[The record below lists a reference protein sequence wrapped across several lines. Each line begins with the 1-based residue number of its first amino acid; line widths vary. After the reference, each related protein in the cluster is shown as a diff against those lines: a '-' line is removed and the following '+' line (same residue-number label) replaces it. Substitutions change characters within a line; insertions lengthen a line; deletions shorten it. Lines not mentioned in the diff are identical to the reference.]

1 MGPNTRPPRA
11 RKADPLRVSGR
22 PPAPFHTPPGGDSED
37 LLAPAAL
44 LASPPRR
51 PIRSEVAGR
60 VGLQGTPTPTRSA
73 APASQA

>member
-11 RKADPLRVSGR
+11 GKADPLLVSAR
-22 PPAPFHTPPGGDSED
+22 PPHSTTPPGGGSED
-37 LLAPAAL
+37 LLALAAL

-60 VGLQGTPTPTRSA
+60 VGLQGVPTPTRSA
-73 APASQA
+73 APGSQA